1 MKVLRVYNA
10 KTMNPESNNKNNK
23 DGIVCSS
30 VILAIEFIP
39 DRNSVAVS
47 LSDRTIAFYDFG
59 GSARKFDRKLH
70 VPSTQK
76 CLTYVERRK
85 TLFSAGVDGAIFA
98 WDLSKLFS
106 NEFNE
111 AQIAKRE
118 KEQKESG
125 LKGGLKT

>member
-10 KTMNPESNNKNNK
+10 KSMNPESNNKNNK

-70 VPSTQK
+70 VPST
-76 CLTYVERRK
+76 
-85 TLFSAGVDGAIFA
+85 
-98 WDLSKLFS
+98 
-106 NEFNE
+106 
-111 AQIAKRE
+111 
-118 KEQKESG
+118 
-125 LKGGLKT
+125 